1 MKSFY
6 FISLLFF
13 TGTVSSVH
21 AQSDKTQLSGHTVLS
36 TIKTDSTPGTR
47 TPVPPKP
54 DSLAKSKHIPR
65 IATLRSAILPGLGQA
80 YNHEYWKIPI
90 VYGVLAIPTYA
101 YFYNNGF
108 YNKTKFAYD
117 AVFAATNGDSSK
129 LPLIDK
135 TVKRSDGTP
144 LGLADYQNYRNQFRR
159 DRDYS
164 VLWFLIVWGVNV
176 ADATVFA
183 HLKNFD
189 VSNDFTMQVQPI
201 FNNATRTPGIGLVVN
216 LKDKTTRHL
225 FNPSR

>member
-6 FISLLFF
+6 FISLLVF
-13 TGTVSSVH
+13 TGAVSSVH

-36 TIKTDSTPGTR
+36 TIKTDSTPRTR
-47 TPVPPKP
+47 TPVPVKT
-54 DSLAKSKHIPR
+54 DSIAKKKHNPQT
-65 IATLRSAILPGLGQA
+65 ATLRSAIVPGWGQA

-90 VYGVLAIPTYA
+90 VYGALAIPTYA

-129 LPLIDK
+129 LPQIDK

-164 VLWFLIVWGVNV
+164 VLWLLIVWGLNV

-189 VSNDFTMQVQPI
+189 VSNDFTLHIQPN
-201 FNNATRTPGIGLVVN
+201 FNSTTRTPGIGLVMN
-216 LKDKTTRHL
+216 LKDKTSRPL
-225 FNPSR
+225 FDPSR